1 MPTLPRHKLRTLS
14 GVLAAGLIALVASP
28 VSGFAQESALRAIV
42 SVVPLRTIVERVGGD
57 RVQVESLVVEGASPA
72 TYEPT
77 PRQMTRVSEAHV
89 LFRVGVPFEGI
100 WVPRLRGVNSDM
112 RVVDLRQGID
122 LRKLEVHDHPDEG
135 HDDSHDHESGDPAH
149 SDSSARDEH
158 EGESGDGNELDPHVW
173 TSPRNMMRMAGH
185 VRDTLID
192 LDPAGADAYRRNHL
206 ALIADLE
213 ALDAE
218 IRSILADV
226 KRRRFLVFHPAWG
239 YFAEAYGL
247 EQIAIET
254 RGKSPGAGALT
265 RVIEQARA
273 EDIHVV
279 FVQQEYSRADAA
291 TVARALDGEVVV
303 VDPLAP
309 DYFSSLRRAAQAFG
323 DVLR

>member
-1 MPTLPRHKLRTLS
+1 MLS
-14 GVLAAGLIALVASP
+14 RVVTASLIAVLAWPVAGL
-28 VSGFAQESALRAIV
+28 AQEPAVRTMV
-42 SVVPLRTIVERVGGD
+42 SVVPLRTIVERLGGD
-57 RVQVESLVVEGASPA
+57 RTQVESLVVEGASPA
-72 TYEPT
+72 TYDPT

-89 LFRVGVPFEGI
+89 LFRVGVPFEQA

-112 RVVDLRQGID
+112 RVVDLREGIA
-122 LRKLEVHDHPDEG
+122 LRKLDAHDHHDEG
-135 HDDSHDHESGDPAH
+135 QDDSHGHESGDPAH
-149 SDSSARDEH
+149 SHSSGHDEH

-173 TSPRNMMRMAGH
+173 TSPRNMMIMAGRI
-185 VRDTLID
+185 RDTLID
-192 LDPAGADAYRRNHL
+192 LDPAGANAYRRNHQ

-218 IRSILADV
+218 IRAILADV
-226 KRRRFLVFHPAWG
+226 KHRRFLVFHPAWG

-273 EDIHVV
+273 ENIRVV
-279 FVQQEYSRADAA
+279 FVQQEFSRADAA

-309 DYFSSLRRAAQAFG
+309 DYFSSLRRAAQVFG